1 MLVSVPVASG
11 GFVKRVSNL
20 LLAFLVC
27 IGLLGVNSNS
37 AHASVRSAALK
48 TYTLKL
54 TVKSGQGKTLL
65 LVSKSGRTLD
75 SAKVTSASQLVQ
87 LKTDGDNRVT
97 SIAGATI
104 QIVASNGG
112 DYYGPVV
119 LGWKKVTPSTTY
131 AKAST
136 VYTKLK
142 ASSALTLNLGTVT
155 VTNVRSNGKQGY
167 AKPSTNST
175 LVDTAASAGVRATA
189 GKPKGVGTYGKA
201 TTSSQEIGPFARNAK
216 PFVGECGP
224 PPLPPCAGG
233 GETDP
238 DTTLGGD
245 KDDDGLPNAFDVND
259 DGDSKIDSAD
269 NTTPTPQADIENA
282 SDGSPCNAIE
292 FRIFTNFKA
301 TSTRFAGTINAYGAG
316 AFQATQAKSAAAIT
330 RTMTMVFSK
339 ISNIC
344 GSPVTKTEIKGVG
357 VPYMPSEY
365 AELLHACNTG
375 DYQFAIG
382 VGKVCAGDGMN
393 ETTLTGGYDFEAEG
407 TLPSGQDTF
416 QIRLTTADGEYE
428 LTSSPGFVFVTH
440 PMLIS
445 YGTSVGGRTNIDY
458 SMTTI
463 SPEGEGLSAEPT
475 ISVAEGESL
484 YLAIYR
490 PQRLAIDG
498 ETDGPYYDLGGFRYT
513 PDVPNYRNSDSGP
526 SLGKCDVLTYTD
538 GTDVS
543 PVSPDDHG
551 LPSDQPIVTETPRVL
566 ILKWDLSACL
576 AARSFSW
583 RPGTYD
589 FDIQVEPLG
598 PGGNS
603 AQKVRVIFE

>member
-1 MLVSVPVASG
+1 M
-11 GFVKRVSNL
+11 KRISNL
-20 LLAFLVC
+20 VLAFLVC
-27 IGLLGVNSNS
+27 FGLIGVISES
-37 AHASVRSAALK
+37 ARASVRSTALK

-54 TVKSGQGKTLL
+54 TVKSGQGKTFL

-75 SAKVTSASQLVQ
+75 SAKVTSASKLVQ

-104 QIVASNGG
+104 QIVATNGG

-131 AKAST
+131 TQAST

-142 ASSALTLNLGTVT
+142 ASTALTLNLGTVT
-155 VTNVRSNGKQGY
+155 VTNARSNGKQGY

-224 PPLPPCAGG
+224 APLPPCEGGG
-233 GETDP
+233 GEIDP

-259 DGDSKIDSAD
+259 DGDTKIDSAD
-269 NTTPTPQADIENA
+269 STTPTPQAVVENA
-282 SDGSPCNAIE
+282 SDGTPCSAVE

-301 TSTRFAGTINAYGAG
+301 TNTRFAGTINAYGTDT
-316 AFQATQAKSAAAIT
+316 FQATQAKSAAAIT
-330 RTMTMVFSK
+330 RTMTMVFSN
-339 ISNIC
+339 ISNVC

-440 PMLIS
+440 PMVVS
-445 YGTSVGGRTNIDY
+445 YGTSVGGRTNVDY
-458 SMTTI
+458 TQTSGG
-463 SPEGEGLSAEPT
+463 PEGIGLADEPT

-498 ETDGPYYDLGGFRYT
+498 ETGGAFYDLGGFRYT
-513 PDVPNYRNSDSGP
+513 PDVPNYRNGDSGP
-526 SLGKCDVLTYTD
+526 SLGKCDGLTHID

-543 PVSPDDHG
+543 PASPDDHG
-551 LPSDQPIVTETPRVL
+551 LASDQPIDAETPRVL
-566 ILKWDLSACL
+566 ILEWDLSACL
-576 AARSFSW
+576 AARSFTW

-589 FDIQVEPLG
+589 FDLQVEPLG

-603 AQKVRVIFE
+603 AQKIRVIFE